1 MLFATA
7 GEQTERQA
15 NAEVRL
21 GAINIL
27 DQYNLFRNFPKVRNN
42 AWSESEITG

>member
-27 DQYNLFRNFPKVRNN
+27 FRNFPKVRNN